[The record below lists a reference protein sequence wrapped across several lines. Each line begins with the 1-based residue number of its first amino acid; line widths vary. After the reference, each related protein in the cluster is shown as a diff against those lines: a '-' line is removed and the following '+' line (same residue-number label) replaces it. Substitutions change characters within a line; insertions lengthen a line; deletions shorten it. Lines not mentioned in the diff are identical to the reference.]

1 MTVLSALPPRL
12 GAAPRALVL
21 GSMPGVASLRAGQY
35 YAHPRN
41 AFWPLMAALFGV
53 QGDAPYEARI
63 EALNARGVGLWDVL
77 AACVRPGSLDAAI
90 VPGSERPN
98 DIAGLVAARPGIAVL
113 ALNGGTAVRLF
124 ERHVA
129 PGLARLGRGPAV
141 LRLPS
146 TSPAHAALAFEAKRD
161 AWRALAEAMERSPC
175 A

>member
-1 MTVLSALPPRL
+1 MTLLTALPPRL

-21 GSMPGVASLRAGQY
+21 GSIPGAASLRAGQY

-53 QGDAPYEARI
+53 AHDAPYEARVV
-63 EALNARGVGLWDVL
+63 ALNARGLGLWDVL
-77 AACVRPGSLDAAI
+77 AACERPGSLDAAI

-98 DIAGLVAARPGIAVL
+98 DLAGLLAATPSLAVV
-113 ALNGGTAVRLF
+113 ALNGGTAARLF
-124 ERHVA
+124 DRHVA
-129 PGLARLGRGPAV
+129 PRLSSAPRV

-146 TSPAHAALAFEAKRD
+146 TSPAHAAMGFAAKCD
-161 AWRALAEAMERSPC
+161 AWRALAEAMEATAC